1 MLLKNG
7 LIYQDGEFRKKDIRI
22 MEGKILEI
30 GTDLPE
36 MEEEI
41 LEIQGFRVIPGFVEI
56 HMHGA
61 VGVDVNAA
69 DAEGFE
75 KIGRFLATQ
84 GVTGWL
90 CSILTDTEEQ
100 TLKCIHEY
108 RRWKELPHWGAELMG
123 IHLEGP
129 FLGEK
134 YKGAMP
140 PHLLRDMDLEL
151 LKRYQQA
158 AEGEIRYITVSPE
171 RAGVLAAIPE
181 IRKMGIQVAIG
192 HSDATYDQAMQ
203 AIRQGAGACTHTF
216 NAMRLFH
223 QHEPA
228 IMGAAL
234 ESDIYCEAI
243 CDGIHLHPGSV
254 RLLLKTKSWNRVV
267 AVADSIM
274 ATGFPDGQ
282 YKLGVN
288 DVIVKDGDAKLMS
301 DGTRAGSV
309 LTAAKAFQN
318 LIRFTGENPERII
331 PLFTE
336 NPACLLGLERKK
348 GYLKEKRDADFV
360 IVDEKYRIQST
371 FVKAKKVF

>member
-140 PHLLRDMDLEL
+140 PQLLRDMDLEL
-151 LKRYQQA
+151 LKRC
-158 AEGEIRYITVSPE
+158 P
-171 RAGVLAAIPE
+171 
-181 IRKMGIQVAIG
+181 
-192 HSDATYDQAMQ
+192 
-203 AIRQGAGACTHTF
+203 
-216 NAMRLFH
+216 
-223 QHEPA
+223 
-228 IMGAAL
+228 
-234 ESDIYCEAI
+234 
-243 CDGIHLHPGSV
+243 
-254 RLLLKTKSWNRVV
+254 
-267 AVADSIM
+267 
-274 ATGFPDGQ
+274 
-282 YKLGVN
+282 
-288 DVIVKDGDAKLMS
+288 
-301 DGTRAGSV
+301 
-309 LTAAKAFQN
+309 
-318 LIRFTGENPERII
+318 
-331 PLFTE
+331 
-336 NPACLLGLERKK
+336 
-348 GYLKEKRDADFV
+348 
-360 IVDEKYRIQST
+360 
-371 FVKAKKVF
+371 

>member
-1 MLLKNG
+1 
-7 LIYQDGEFRKKDIRI
+7 

-140 PHLLRDMDLEL
+140 PHLIFTNLSGRQTANPLPVS
-151 LKRYQQA
+151 
-158 AEGEIRYITVSPE
+158 IRNWGNIMNFYKSSP
-171 RAGVLAAIPE
+171 
-181 IRKMGIQVAIG
+181 
-192 HSDATYDQAMQ
+192 AM
-203 AIRQGAGACTHTF
+203 
-216 NAMRLFH
+216 
-223 QHEPA
+223 
-228 IMGAAL
+228 
-234 ESDIYCEAI
+234 
-243 CDGIHLHPGSV
+243 
-254 RLLLKTKSWNRVV
+254 
-267 AVADSIM
+267 
-274 ATGFPDGQ
+274 
-282 YKLGVN
+282 
-288 DVIVKDGDAKLMS
+288 
-301 DGTRAGSV
+301 
-309 LTAAKAFQN
+309 
-318 LIRFTGENPERII
+318 
-331 PLFTE
+331 
-336 NPACLLGLERKK
+336 KK
-348 GYLKEKRDADFV
+348 K
-360 IVDEKYRIQST
+360 
-371 FVKAKKVF
+371 

>member
-1 MLLKNG
+1 
-7 LIYQDGEFRKKDIRI
+7 
-22 MEGKILEI
+22 
-30 GTDLPE
+30 
-36 MEEEI
+36 
-41 LEIQGFRVIPGFVEI
+41 
-56 HMHGA
+56 
-61 VGVDVNAA
+61 
-69 DAEGFE
+69 
-75 KIGRFLATQ
+75 
-84 GVTGWL
+84 
-90 CSILTDTEEQ
+90 
-100 TLKCIHEY
+100 
-108 RRWKELPHWGAELMG
+108 MG

-171 RAGVLAAIPE
+171 RAGVIPE

-336 NPACLLGLERKK
+336 NPARLLGLERKK
-348 GYLKEKRDADFV
+348 GYLKENRDADFV

-371 FVKAKKVF
+371 FVKGKKVF

>member
-1 MLLKNG
+1 MILKNG
-7 LIYQDGEFRKKDIRI
+7 LVYQEGGFCKKDIEI
-22 MEGKILEI
+22 KDGKIARI
-30 GTDLPE
+30 
-36 MEEEI
+36 EEEI
-41 LEIQGFRVIPGFVEI
+41 SGGGDVMDIRGFRVSPGFIEI
-56 HMHGA
+56 HTHGA

-69 DAEGFE
+69 DAEGLE
-75 KIGRFLATQ
+75 KICCFFAKQ
-84 GVTGWL
+84 GVTNWL

-100 TLKCIHEY
+100 TLRCIREY
-108 RRWKELPHWGAELMG
+108 KRWKTLEHWGAELMG

-129 FLGEK
+129 FLGTK

-140 PHLLRDMDLEL
+140 EALLKDMDLEL
-151 LKRYQQA
+151 LRRYQKE
-158 AEGEIRYITVSPE
+158 AEGDIRYITVSPE
-171 RAGVLAAIPE
+171 RKGVAEAVPAI
-181 IRKMGIQVAIG
+181 RAMGIQVAVG
-192 HSDATYDQAMQ
+192 HSDATYQETMQ

-254 RLLLKTKSWNRVV
+254 RLLLKAKGTHRVI
-267 AVADSIM
+267 AVTDSIM

-282 YKLGVN
+282 YKLGIN

-309 LTAAKAFQN
+309 LTAAKAFRN
-318 LIRFTGENPERII
+318 LREFAGKETEEIL

-336 NPACLLGLERKK
+336 NPARLLGMDRNI
-348 GYLKEKRDADFV
+348 GFIKEKRDANLV
-360 IVDEKYRIQST
+360 ILDYNDKISSV
-371 FVKAKKVF
+371 FVKGKKVV

>member
-75 KIGRFLATQ
+75 KISRFLATQ

-140 PHLLRDMDLEL
+140 PHLLRDINLETSE
-151 LKRYQQA
+151 KISAGGGRRNPIYH
-158 AEGEIRYITVSPE
+158 RF
-171 RAGVLAAIPE
+171 AGVC
-181 IRKMGIQVAIG
+181 RSTCGYSGNSKNGNTG
-192 HSDATYDQAMQ
+192 GDW
-203 AIRQGAGACTHTF
+203 TF
-216 NAMRLFH
+216 
-223 QHEPA
+223 
-228 IMGAAL
+228 
-234 ESDIYCEAI
+234 
-243 CDGIHLHPGSV
+243 
-254 RLLLKTKSWNRVV
+254 
-267 AVADSIM
+267 
-274 ATGFPDGQ
+274 
-282 YKLGVN
+282 
-288 DVIVKDGDAKLMS
+288 
-301 DGTRAGSV
+301 
-309 LTAAKAFQN
+309 
-318 LIRFTGENPERII
+318 
-331 PLFTE
+331 
-336 NPACLLGLERKK
+336 
-348 GYLKEKRDADFV
+348 
-360 IVDEKYRIQST
+360 
-371 FVKAKKVF
+371 